1 MQFNARMQKSQIGF
15 ILFMNDWKAKLMLD
29 KPEAQTLK
37 IQGLLQ
43 G

>member
-1 MQFNARMQKSQIGF
+1 MQFNACMRNSQIGF
-15 ILFMNDWKAKLMLD
+15 ILFMNDWKGKLMLD